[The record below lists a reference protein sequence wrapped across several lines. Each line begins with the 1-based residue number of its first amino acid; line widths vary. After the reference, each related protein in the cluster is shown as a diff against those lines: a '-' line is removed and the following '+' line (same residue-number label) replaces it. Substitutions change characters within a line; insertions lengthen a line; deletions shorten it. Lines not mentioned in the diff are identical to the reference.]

1 MPAAPA
7 MPPLDVGSAPPAPRG
22 GGAWP
27 SDSGLPRQHCL
38 LAQRRSRQAVGESGD
53 CWCVKGGWNHGPDLP
68 GVGTMSAPSQ
78 QRQNPRPVRAFC
90 TLRRPCQ
97 SAPRVHVH
105 PCRERERAQREQ
117 QETTVEDGTPED
129 AAPQE
134 MAAEASAEQLAAEA
148 MAQEMAA
155 LRLENSQL
163 AYAASLMEKTLE
175 VGAGGE
181 SGCWRGEVGAGAGE
195 VGAGGERWVLDG
207 GWWVQQGGGATGE
220 KQGRMPWARHLCCR
234 RVHLTHSGLRCA
246 ACKWPCHVVPDCCD
260 THPSAL
266 SRRTAVPA
274 SDGGAGADATCGS
287 RPAAPTGSQPAAWP

>member
-117 QETTVEDGTPED
+117 QETAVEDGTPED

-163 AYAASLMEKTLE
+163 AYAASLMEKML
-175 VGAGGE
+175 
-181 SGCWRGEVGAGAGE
+181 E
-195 VGAGGERWVLDG
+195 VGAGGERWLLERERWVLDG
-207 GWWVQQGGGATGE
+207 RGGCWMGDGGCSRGGGQQAKNRE
-220 KQGRMPWARHLCCR
+220 ECRGRG
-234 RVHLTHSGLRCA
+234 TCA
-246 ACKWPCHVVPDCCD
+246 AVGCISHTV
-260 THPSAL
+260 A
-266 SRRTAVPA
+266 
-274 SDGGAGADATCGS
+274 
-287 RPAAPTGSQPAAWP
+287 